1 MDLIEILQQI
11 IQNGISE
18 LKLTDLVI
26 GTVVTPSP
34 LTIQIDT
41 LMQPLP
47 EEALIKTE
55 AIMPKSYSGT
65 TSDGATYTAVINAGI
80 QPGDKVVMLR
90 CQHGQRF
97 IVLSKVY

>member
-1 MDLIEILQQI
+1 MDLIEVLQQI
-11 IQNGISE
+11 LQNGITE

-26 GTVVTPSP
+26 GTVATTSP

-55 AIMPKSYSGT
+55 AIMPKIYSGT
-65 TSDGATYTAVINAGI
+65 TSDGATFTAVINEGI
-80 QPGDKVVMLR
+80 QAGDKVVMLR

-97 IVLSKVY
+97 IVLSKVH

>member
-1 MDLIEILQQI
+1 MDLIEVIQQI
-11 IQNGISE
+11 IQNGIAE

-26 GTVVTPSP
+26 GTVITNAP
-34 LTIQIDT
+34 LTIQIDA

-55 AIMPKSYSGT
+55 NIMPKSYTGT
-65 TSDGATYTAVINAGI
+65 TSDGASFTVVINQGV

>member
-1 MDLIEILQQI
+1 MDLIEVIQLILQNNI
-11 IQNGISE
+11 TE

-26 GTVVTPSP
+26 GTVVTVAP

-41 LMQPLP
+41 MMDSIP
-47 EEALIKTE
+47 EEALIKTS

-65 TSDGATYTAVINAGI
+65 TSDGATFTVVINEGI
-80 QPGDKVVMLR
+80 QPGQKVVMLR
-90 CQHGQRF
+90 VQHGQRF

>member
-1 MDLIEILQQI
+1 MDLIEVLQQI
-11 IQNGISE
+11 LQNGITE

-26 GTVVTPSP
+26 GTVVTASP
-34 LTIQIDT
+34 LTIQIDS
-41 LMQPLP
+41 LMQPIP

-55 AIMPKSYSGT
+55 AVMPKSYSGT
-65 TSDGATYTAVINAGI
+65 TSDGASFTAVINVGI

-97 IVLSKVY
+97 IVLSRVY

>member
-1 MDLIEILQQI
+1 MDLIEVIQQI
-11 IQNGISE
+11 IQNGIAE

-26 GTVVTPSP
+26 GTVIINAP

-55 AIMPKSYSGT
+55 NIMPKSYTGT
-65 TSDGATYTAVINAGI
+65 TSDGASFTVIINQGV

>member
-1 MDLIEILQQI
+1 MDLIEVIQQI
-11 IQNGISE
+11 IQNGIAE

-26 GTVVTPSP
+26 GTVVTNAP

-55 AIMPKSYSGT
+55 NIMPKSYTGT
-65 TSDGATYTAVINAGI
+65 TSDGASFTVVINQGI